1 VDATRLDDAMR
12 QQVTEVIDPNTTE
25 PFGVYAWADPNPA
38 ASLARHVERVVFDEA
53 FGNSADQLDVEYGKY
68 ERSSLFF
75 CVIDHHRRIPVGIA
89 RAILPSDAG
98 LKSLND
104 IEREWGENLDD
115 VFARTGLHM
124 QPELAWD
131 YATVAT
137 LSDYRGG
144 DTHGVIS
151 MALYQTFA
159 TATIRCGFRWV
170 VAVIDVPVL
179 RLLQWRLS
187 RVFETYEGV
196 AALPYLG
203 SAASMPVWSDLP
215 AYRARLATSNPD
227 THDIV
232 FGGHGLPGSVAPP
245 DWDAVEELIGG
256 CAARRLV
263 RESEPPATPL
273 RTPA

>member
-1 VDATRLDDAMR
+1 
-12 QQVTEVIDPNTTE
+12 
-25 PFGVYAWADPNPA
+25 
-38 ASLARHVERVVFDEA
+38 
-53 FGNSADQLDVEYGKY
+53 
-68 ERSSLFF
+68 
-75 CVIDHHRRIPVGIA
+75 
-89 RAILPSDAG
+89 
-98 LKSLND
+98 
-104 IEREWGENLDD
+104 
-115 VFARTGLHM
+115 
-124 QPELAWD
+124 
-131 YATVAT
+131 
-137 LSDYRGG
+137 
-144 DTHGVIS
+144 
-151 MALYQTFA
+151 
-159 TATIRCGFRWV
+159 V

-245 DWDAVEELIGG
+245 DWDAVEDLIGG